1 MELKHYTEN
10 EIIEIIEQSPED
22 LNHIVFYPDTI
33 FDLFREITFLEDKL
47 DKRISKDEPFNLI
60 KQSYAGFT
68 KGFSS
73 FMEFRKNA
81 YSVAYDA
88 NNFDSLQDLIGNLI
102 SKQAITPLSTEDKQ
116 KFSIIYKP
124 FANRDILLLDDEFK
138 EISRTLK
145 INFEKQY
152 KVIFSRID
160 VEALKQE
167 VETDKKY
174 PKEIDFKPLEE
185 VGELTLYPDGHIY
198 ENEKRI
204 HQIDKHQGDFFD
216 FMRFLMKKQSQI
228 GQKLTTKQDVKTF
241 FKGREITNILNNS
254 NKPFL
259 KAKSKF
265 AIKRNK
271 QGYVWIGYSNK
282 WIEDTLKE

>member
-10 EIIEIIEQSPED
+10 EIIEIIKQSPED

-47 DKRISKDEPFNLI
+47 NKRISKDEPFNLI
-60 KQSYAGFT
+60 KQAYVGFT
-68 KGFSS
+68 KGFSK
-73 FMEFRKNA
+73 FMEFRRNA
-81 YSVAYDA
+81 YSVGYDA
-88 NNFDSLQDLIGNLI
+88 NDFDSLQDLIGSLI
-102 SKQAITPLSTEDKQ
+102 SRKAITPLSAEDKK

-138 EISRTLK
+138 EITRTLK

-160 VEALKQE
+160 VGALKQE
-167 VETDKKY
+167 VETRKKY

-198 ENEKRI
+198 ENEKKI

-228 GQKLTTKQDVKTF
+228 GQKLITKQDVKTF

-271 QGYVWIGYSNK
+271 QGYVWIGYSSK
-282 WIEDTLKE
+282 WIEDTLKK